1 MSKGIL
7 LIVIIAVIVLIFYW
21 NAGLSSGIETR
32 PYTVEKTYEG
42 FEIRQYSPVVMA
54 SVSEKGRMMETSN
67 SSFRLLAGYIFGG
80 NATGEKIAM
89 TAPVLMQHNGADTT
103 TRMSFMMPSSYLPDA
118 LPAPRTGD
126 IEIHT
131 ESGYRMAVKSF
142 GGFASNTDIEREA
155 AALRAL
161 LSKHNIAYQGSVI
174 YMGYNPPFQLINRRN
189 EVAYLLTDH

>member
-1 MSKGIL
+1 MTKGIL
-7 LIVIIAVIVLIFYW
+7 LVAIIAVVALVCYW

-42 FEIRQYSPVVMA
+42 FEIRQYTPVVMA
-54 SVSEKGRMMETSN
+54 SVSEKGRMMETSS

-131 ESGYRMAVKSF
+131 EAGYRMAVKRF
-142 GGFASNTDIEREA
+142 GGFASDKDIEREA
-155 AALRAL
+155 NTLRAALKGNGITFREP
-161 LSKHNIAYQGSVI
+161 VI
-174 YMGYNPPFQLINRRN
+174 YMGYNPPFQLVNRRN
-189 EVAYLLTDH
+189 EVAFLLPD